1 MSESP
6 PLVSVVS
13 PVYLAATIV
22 EELVTR
28 IRAALVGTGTYE
40 IVLVDDRSPDNS
52 WTEICR
58 MSEQF
63 VEVRGIRLSRNFGQ
77 HAAISAGL
85 DHSRGEFVVVMDCDL
100 QDDPSRIPEMLDLAQ
115 KGADVVLTY
124 RTQRR
129 HSFFRNT
136 AARVYNRALAIFS
149 GNDPSKV
156 GQGSFSLLRRKV
168 VDALNDLADVHQHYL
183 SALQYLGFEQ
193 VTIEVSHSPRFDG
206 KSSYSFRKL
215 VRHAVD
221 GMVSQS
227 LRMLYVAVSVGF
239 GLFAVSIV
247 GIIYLLVNYFVRG
260 ALAGFTSLAV
270 IVLLT
275 SGVVLM
281 SLGVVG
287 VYVGRVF
294 EQVKASSRYVVDTVV
309 GQGRQAEA
317 VRDGEGV
324 RRDGR

>member
-1 MSESP
+1 MSDPP

-28 IRAALVGTGTYE
+28 TRAALAEVGTYE

-52 WTEICR
+52 WAEICR
-58 MSEQF
+58 MSERF
-63 VEVRGIRLSRNFGQ
+63 TEVRGIRLSRNFGQ

-85 DHSRGEFVVVMDCDL
+85 DRSRGEFVVVMDCDL
-100 QDDPSRIPEMLDLAQ
+100 QDDPNQIPEMLELAQ
-115 KGADVVLTY
+115 KGADVVLTH

-129 HSFFRNT
+129 HSFFRNL

-149 GNDPSKV
+149 GNDLSKV

-168 VDALNDLADVHQHYL
+168 VDAMNELADVHLHYL
-183 SALQYLGFEQ
+183 AALSYLGFDQ
-193 VTIEVSHSPRFDG
+193 VTMEVSHSPRLDG
-206 KSSYSFRKL
+206 RSSYSFRKL
-215 VRHAVD
+215 VGHAVD

-227 LRMLYVAVSVGF
+227 LRMLYVAVSIGF
-239 GLFAVSIV
+239 GLFLVSIV
-247 GIIYLLVNYFVRG
+247 GIIYLVVNYFVRG
-260 ALAGFTSLAV
+260 ALAGFTSIAV
-270 IVLLT
+270 IILLT

-294 EQVKASSRYVVDTVV
+294 EQVKAHSRYVVDTVV
-309 GQGRQAEA
+309 GQGRQVQAG
-317 VRDGEGV
+317 RDGEV
-324 RRDGR
+324 LRRDGR